1 MKTIYILTTLLSL
14 SLLLQS
20 CSQSFLDTAPTS
32 DYDETFVF
40 STMENAYA
48 ALNGMHKM
56 MVDVMETSP
65 GNQDKLLDHGG
76 YPAVMITM
84 EALGEDFVFP
94 NVKDNLFIS
103 DYQWNDHR
111 KVDGKKPAF
120 IYKFFYQLIANANK
134 ILEQI
139 DQVSGA
145 DNTRNL
151 IKGEALAYRA
161 FSHFWLVQLFA
172 KRYDNQSS
180 NAQAGVP
187 LVMKSDIRKLAR
199 SSVASVYQQVI
210 EDLEHSITLLSEKN
224 IPERTYKTHFNAAV
238 VKGLRARVALTMQ
251 DWKNARKYSQEAIKE
266 SECTLMDRE
275 SYRKGFNNVTNSE
288 WLWGFL
294 QLPDQSLQDY
304 SFAAFM
310 CFDNSSISVQSTPK
324 CISQSLYE
332 RIPASDIRK
341 ELWMDPDKAAWA
353 APSAKHTMTPYMNRK
368 FLTKG
373 SKNLSDVC
381 FMRLSELYLILAEAQ
396 ARLNDKE
403 AGKTLYDLVKTRD
416 PEYRQSNNTG
426 TALIEEILFQRRCEL
441 WGEGFRFTD
450 LKRLNQSLDRT
461 NSNHEQSICIQLTT
475 PAGDKAWEYLFP
487 ESETNA
493 NELIE
498 QNP

>member
-1 MKTIYILTTLLSL
+1 MKMIYIIAALLGFSVL
-14 SLLLQS
+14 AQS

-40 STMENAYA
+40 SSMENAYA

-56 MVDVMETSP
+56 MVGVMETSP
-65 GNQDKLLDHGG
+65 GKQDKLLDHGG
-76 YPAVMITM
+76 YPAIMITM
-84 EALGEDFVFP
+84 EALGDDFVFP

-139 DQVSGA
+139 DQVPGA
-145 DNTRNL
+145 DNMRNL

-161 FSHFWLVQLFA
+161 LSHFWLVQLFA
-172 KRYDNQSS
+172 KRYDSQTDNT
-180 NAQAGVP
+180 QAGVP
-187 LVMKSDIRKLAR
+187 LLLKSDIRKQAR
-199 SSVASVYQQVI
+199 SSVAGVYKQI
-210 EDLEHSITLLSEKN
+210 TEDLNHSITLLSEKN
-224 IPERTYKTHFNAAV
+224 IPERIYKTHFNTAI
-238 VKGLRARVALTMQ
+238 VKGLRARVAMTMQ
-251 DWKNARKYSQEAIKE
+251 DWENAKKYSQEAIQE
-266 SECTLMDRE
+266 SGCTLMDRE
-275 SYRKGFNNVTNSE
+275 AYRKGFNDVTNSE

-310 CFDNSSISVQSTPK
+310 CFDNNSISIQSTPK
-324 CISQSLYE
+324 CISERLYNS
-332 RIPASDIRK
+332 IPASDVRK
-341 ELWMDPDKAAWA
+341 ELWMDPAQIPWV
-353 APSAKHTMTPYMNRK
+353 APSANHTMAPYMNRK

-373 SKNLSDVC
+373 KKNLSDVC
-381 FMRLSELYLILAEAQ
+381 FMRLGELYLTLAEAQ
-396 ARLNDKE
+396 ARLNEKD
-403 AGKTLYDLVKTRD
+403 AAKTLYDLVKTRD
-416 PEYRQSNNTG
+416 PEYMQSNNTG

-475 PAGDKAWEYLFP
+475 PAGDKTWEFLFP